1 MNLCIDVG
9 NTTIGIGF
17 FNEEELS
24 KRLIF
29 TVDTKKTKDEYLS
42 VLKQTFKENDIDV
55 NQIDSIIFSSVVP
68 SINEPLT
75 GAIKEITKKDI
86 MTIAPG
92 IKTGLMLRVD
102 NPNEVGNDLI
112 AVMVGAKEK
121 YSYPTIVADLGTAS
135 KILVLDKNGAFV
147 SCLIMPGIS
156 LSLDS
161 LVNKAALLPEIS
173 LHEPKGIMAKNTI
186 DAINGGV
193 IYGHSD
199 MIKGAI
205 ERYEK
210 ELGYKTKHVLCGGG
224 SIYVKDLLKNDFIFD
239 RDLCLEGLNL
249 IIKKN
254 EGIKNEK

>member
-17 FNEEELS
+17 FREEKLF
-24 KRLIF
+24 KRLII
-29 TVDTKKTKDEYLS
+29 TVDIKKTKDEYVS
-42 VLKQTFKENDIDV
+42 FLKQAIKENEIDV
-55 NQIDSIIFSSVVP
+55 NEIDNIIFSSVVP
-68 SINEPLT
+68 SINGPFI
-75 GAIKEITKKDI
+75 GALNDIIDKEV
-86 MTIAPG
+86 MLIAPG

-121 YSYPTIVADLGTAS
+121 YGYPTIVADLGTAS
-135 KILVLDKNGAFV
+135 KVLVIDKNGSFV

-156 LSLDS
+156 LSLES
-161 LVNKAALLPEIS
+161 LTNKAALLPEIA
-173 LHEPKGIMAKNTI
+173 LHSPKDVMAKNTV
-186 DAINGGV
+186 DAINSGV
-193 IYGHSD
+193 IYGHTD

-210 ELGYKTKHVLCGGG
+210 ELGYKTKHILCGGG
-224 SIYVKDLLKNDFIFD
+224 SIYVKDILNKDFIFD
-239 RDLCLEGLNL
+239 RDLCLEGLNI

-254 EGIKNEK
+254 EGLKYGK